1 MLLEEEEQQ
10 WIEKEFG
17 HSNYFLSGSGQL
29 ELPLAPLVKKKKL
42 TTKPSAYLYLPDH
55 TSICLKSTAAVFP
68 LKNQSR
74 LQKLISSAVCIG
86 SSDLFDNQEACH
98 SCQLRKQ
105 KGKGVSH

>member
-17 HSNYFLSGSGQL
+17 HSNYFLPGSVQL
-29 ELPLAPLVKKKKL
+29 ELPLVPLVKKKTL
-42 TTKPSAYLYLPDH
+42 TTKPSAYLHLPDH
-55 TSICLKSTAAVFP
+55 NSIRLKPTATVFP

-74 LQKLISSAVCIG
+74 LQKPISSAVCIG
-86 SSDLFDNQEACH
+86 SSALFDNRQARH

-105 KGKGVSH
+105 KGKVVSH